1 MDWYLKVLKQYADFE
16 GRARRT
22 EYWTFILVNFL
33 IFILFLCLEYIFEGI
48 IDNDIFTIFGSAYS
62 LAVFIPSLAVTVR
75 RLHDI
80 GKEGSMI
87 LILLIPGIGVIWLFI
102 ILLEESQSLPNKYGP
117 DPRLSP
123 GSDATSDKQ

>member
-102 ILLEESQSLPNKYGP
+102 LLLEESQSLPNKYGP
-117 DPRLSP
+117 DPP
-123 GSDATSDKQ
+123 T